1 MGRAVSSKAQ
11 IRARNQDRVTFVIEA
26 QGQSNV
32 LLAVVVLFEELKV
45 PIDAIWMARH
55 KRTGNPHISIT
66 VRPGQD
72 GRWKIED
79 YLSKILGIRSVKT
92 QSGDK
97 ALVPNPP
104 HDAE

>member
-1 MGRAVSSKAQ
+1 MTAKPRLRAK
-11 IRARNQDRVTFVIEA
+11 NEDRVTFVIQA
-26 QGQSNV
+26 QGPANV

-45 PIDAIWMARH
+45 PIDAIWMVRH

-66 VRPGQD
+66 VRPEQD
-72 GRWKIED
+72 GLRKIED
-79 YLSKILGIRSVKT
+79 YLSKLLGILSVKT

-97 ALVPNPP
+97 PLIPNPP